1 MHHIKVFIY
10 VLVLVYKQSCEVG
23 IIYLYHIDEENGAQ
37 NNEMTELEGSEQRF
51 KSRSV

>member
-23 IIYLYHIDEENGAQ
+23 IIILI
-37 NNEMTELEGSEQRF
+37 L
-51 KSRSV
+51 KIK